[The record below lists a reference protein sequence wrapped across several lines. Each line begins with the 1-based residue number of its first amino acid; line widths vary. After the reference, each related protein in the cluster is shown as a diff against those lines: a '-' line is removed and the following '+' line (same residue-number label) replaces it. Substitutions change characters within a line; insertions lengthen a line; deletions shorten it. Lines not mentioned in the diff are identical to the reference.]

1 MVEIKNI
8 NNKLH
13 DPEKRKTWV
22 NIIEN
27 NLKE

>member
-13 DPEKRKTWV
+13 DPEKREIWV
-22 NIIEN
+22 KIVEN
-27 NLKE
+27 NMKE